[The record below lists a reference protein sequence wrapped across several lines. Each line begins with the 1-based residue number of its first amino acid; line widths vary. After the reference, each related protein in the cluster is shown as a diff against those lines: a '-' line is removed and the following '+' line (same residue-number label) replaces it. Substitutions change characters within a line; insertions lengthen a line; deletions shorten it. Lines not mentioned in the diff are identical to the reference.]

1 MTNDPWSALAEAK
14 QPSAKPEWLT
24 PELEAMLL
32 NDKLP
37 LDKDGMLLLWQRV
50 QRKLTI
56 IKEMEM
62 SYRKICA
69 AFLVPAKTEGTNT
82 VELGNGYQA
91 KVVNKY
97 NYKPN
102 PENKIIW
109 KALEKIEAIG
119 NQGKFIAERLFS
131 WSPNFLLTEY
141 RKLQEDAQEGSE
153 DAKAILKIV
162 NTDMI
167 TIEEASP
174 TLEIREPKE
183 KKK

>member
-24 PELEAMLL
+24 PELETSLT
-32 NDKLP
+32 NNILP
-37 LDKDGMLLLWQRV
+37 LDQDGMIMLWQRS
-50 QRKLTI
+50 KAHLDHW
-56 IKEMEM
+56 KALEMQ
-62 SYRKICA
+62 YRKITA
-69 AFLVPAKTEGTNT
+69 GMLVPAKTEGTNT

>member
-1 MTNDPWSALAEAK
+1 MVDPWTQTIEAQ

-24 PELEAMLL
+24 EEIEKLL
-32 NDKLP
+32 KAYQFPISN
-37 LDKDGMLLLWQRV
+37 DGMLMLWQ
-50 QRKLTI
+50 KSKENLDHW
-56 IKEMEM
+56 KALEME
-62 SYRKICA
+62 YRKVTTA
-69 AFLVPAKTEGTNT
+69 MLVPAKTEGTTT
-82 VELGNGYQA
+82 VELGNGYAA

-141 RKLQEDAQEGSE
+141 RKLQEDAQEGSDE
-153 DAKAILKIV
+153 AKQILKIV
-162 NTDMI
+162 NTEMI

-174 TLEIREPKE
+174 TLTIQEPKA

>member
-1 MTNDPWSALAEAK
+1 MVDPWTQTIEAQ

-24 PELEAMLL
+24 PELETALTNNL
-32 NDKLP
+32 LP
-37 LDKDGMLLLWQRV
+37 LDKDGMMMLWQRSKA
-50 QRKLTI
+50 RLDHWKAL
-56 IKEMEM
+56 EME
-62 SYRKICA
+62 YRKVTTA
-69 AFLVPAKTEGTNT
+69 MLVPAKIEGTTT

-141 RKLQEDAQEGSE
+141 RKLQEDAQEGSDE
-153 DAKAILKIV
+153 AKQILKIV
-162 NTDMI
+162 NDEMI